1 MMLTVAAVLELDVVR
16 AGAPEVL
23 AGAEFLNRPVRWVHV
38 AELRNLADLLEGG
51 ELVLTTGLAFG
62 ESAED
67 AADYLAGLAAA
78 GAAGVIVELSR
89 DRAAA
94 AAALTAAAADSR
106 LPVIRLH
113 RQIRFVEVTEV
124 VHRRI
129 VARQFEQVARA
140 REVHEVFTLLSLQ
153 SAGVQEI
160 VDQAAQLVA
169 APVVLED
176 GSHLV
181 VAFAP
186 GPVPPQDLLGNWQ
199 RRSRAVHRTGPEVR
213 EAKAPPAGSGQ
224 APPAESGQAPAAESG
239 QAPTSEGSGQA
250 PVDGTWL
257 QAPVDLGSRQW
268 GRLVIPQAPASP
280 EAVAEA
286 SMVLERAGQ
295 ALAINLLTERDQA
308 GLAQQA
314 QAGLIHELRSPR
326 VPGETEA
333 QTRAEALG
341 LKPSPAYLPLV
352 LHLDAGAGA
361 DPMSM
366 QRKERALLELLDS
379 VVSSTRNTA
388 LAAAL
393 QTGQVAVLLALPAR
407 LLEDSVLERI
417 CGVLAER
424 SAAAAEPLI
433 WTAGVGRA
441 RSSLAEAAAG
451 LDEAAHVAQTA
462 GTLSGGKR
470 FYRSTDV
477 RLRGLLALLREDPR
491 AVSFADAE
499 LSGILGDGAGE
510 DLALLQR
517 FLECGGNKT
526 ALARSGF
533 LSRPTLY
540 ARLERLQTRL
550 GVSLDD
556 PESRTSLHVAV
567 LLHQLRVLPAG

>member
-23 AGAEFLNRPVRWVHV
+23 AGAGFLDRPVRWVHV

-62 ESAED
+62 DSAGD
-67 AADYLAGLAAA
+67 AADYLAGLEAA
-78 GAAGVIVELSR
+78 GAAAVMVELSG
-89 DRAAA
+89 DRRADAAALAAA
-94 AAALTAAAADSR
+94 AEGAR

-199 RRSRAVHRTGPEVR
+199 RRSRAVHRTGPEIR
-213 EAKAPPAGSGQ
+213 EAK
-224 APPAESGQAPAAESG
+224 APPAESGQAP
-239 QAPTSEGSGQA
+239 PSEGSGQA
-250 PVDGTWL
+250 PGGTWL

-462 GTLSGGKR
+462 GTLSGGGKR

-567 LLHQLRVLPAG
+567 LLHRLRVLPAG

>member
-1 MMLTVAAVLELDVVR
+1 MSLTLEAILELDVVR

-23 AGAEFLNRPVRWVHV
+23 SGHGALDAAVRWVHV
-38 AELRNLADLLEGG
+38 AELRSLADLLEGG

-62 ESAED
+62 DSPGD
-67 AADYLAGLAAA
+67 AGEYLAGLQAA
-78 GAAGVIVELSR
+78 GAAGVIVEIPAGRPADAAAL
-89 DRAAA
+89 AA
-94 AAALTAAAADSR
+94 AAALTT

-113 RQIRFVEVTEV
+113 RTIRFVEVTEV

-129 VARQFEQVARA
+129 VARQLEQVEKA
-140 REVHEVFTLLSLQ
+140 REVHEVFTMLSLQ

-160 VDQAAQLVA
+160 VDRASQLLG

-176 GSHLV
+176 SSHLV
-181 VAFAP
+181 VAFAAAGLP
-186 GPVPPQDLLGNWQ
+186 AQELLQDWQ
-199 RRSRAVHRTGPEVR
+199 RRSRAVHGYPETRV
-213 EAKAPPAGSGQ
+213 AG
-224 APPAESGQAPAAESG
+224 
-239 QAPTSEGSGQA
+239 
-250 PVDGTWL
+250 DGLWL
-257 QAPVDLGSRQW
+257 QTPVGLGSTQW
-268 GRLVIPQAPASP
+268 GRLVLPGAPREPGA
-280 EAVAEA
+280 AAEA
-286 SMVLERAGQ
+286 AMVLERAGQ
-295 ALAINLLTERDQA
+295 ALSINRLAERDQA

-314 QAGLIHELRSPR
+314 QAGLIHELRGSR
-326 VPGETEA
+326 TQDDGEA
-333 QTRAEALG
+333 LSRASALG

-352 LHLDAGAGA
+352 LHLDSGSGK

-366 QRKERALLELLDS
+366 QRKERALLEMLDA
-379 VVSSTRNTA
+379 VLAATRNTA

-407 LLEDSVLERI
+407 MLEDSLLERI
-417 CGVLAER
+417 CGDLAAR
-424 SAAAAEPLI
+424 TSAVPGELV

-441 RSSLAEAAAG
+441 RSRLADAAAG

-462 GTLSGGKR
+462 GTLAAGANR
-470 FYRSTDV
+470 YFRSTDV

-499 LSGILGDGAGE
+499 LRGLDAE

-526 ALARSGF
+526 ELARSGY

-540 ARLERLQTRL
+540 ARLAKLEARL

-567 LLHQLRVLPAG
+567 LLHQLQSLPAGG

>member
-23 AGAEFLNRPVRWVHV
+23 AGAGFLDCPVRWVHV

-62 ESAED
+62 DSAGD
-67 AADYLAGLAAA
+67 AADYLAGLEAA
-78 GAAGVIVELSR
+78 GAAAVMVELSG
-89 DRAAA
+89 DRRADAAALAAA
-94 AAALTAAAADSR
+94 AEGAR

-199 RRSRAVHRTGPEVR
+199 RRSRAVHRTGPEIR
-213 EAKAPPAGSGQ
+213 EAK
-224 APPAESGQAPAAESG
+224 APPAESGQAP
-239 QAPTSEGSGQA
+239 PSEGSGQA
-250 PVDGTWL
+250 PGGTWL

-462 GTLSGGKR
+462 GTLSGGGKR

-567 LLHQLRVLPAG
+567 LLHRLRVLPAG

>member
-1 MMLTVAAVLELDVVR
+1 MMLTVAAVLELDVMR

-23 AGAEFLNRPVRWVHV
+23 AGRELLERPVRWVHV

-62 ESAED
+62 DSAAA
-67 AADYLAGLAAA
+67 AADYLAGLEAA
-78 GAAGVIVELSR
+78 GAAGVIVELTG
-89 DRAAA
+89 DRPAD
-94 AAALTAAAADSR
+94 AAALTTAAAGAR

-113 RQIRFVEVTEV
+113 RRIRFVEVTEV

-140 REVHEVFTLLSLQ
+140 REVHEVFTMLSLQ

-160 VDQAAQLVA
+160 VDRAAQLLDS
-169 APVVLED
+169 PVVLED
-176 GSHLV
+176 SSHLV

-186 GPVPPQDLLGNWQ
+186 GPVPPKDLLRDWQ
-199 RRSRAVHRTGPEVR
+199 RRSRAVHR
-213 EAKAPPAGSGQ
+213 SGL
-224 APPAESGQAPAAESG
+224 AEGNSPAA
-239 QAPTSEGSGQA
+239 ADA
-250 PVDGTWL
+250 AWL
-257 QAPVDLGSRQW
+257 QAPVGLGSQHW
-268 GRLVIPQAPASP
+268 GRLVIPGLPVAS
-280 EAVAEA
+280 EAAAAEA

-295 ALAINLLTERDQA
+295 ALSINRLAERDQA
-308 GLAQQA
+308 GLSQQA

-326 VPGETEA
+326 VPDEA
-333 QTRAEALG
+333 EARTRAEALG

-352 LHLDAGAGA
+352 LHLEAGAGQ

-366 QRKERALLELLDS
+366 QRKERALLEMLDS
-379 VVSSTRNTA
+379 VLSSTRNTA
-388 LAAAL
+388 LAAAV

-424 SAAAAEPLI
+424 SAEAAEPLT
-433 WTAGVGRA
+433 WTAGAGRA
-441 RSSLAEAAAG
+441 CSALSDAAAG

-462 GTLSGGKR
+462 GTLSAGTR
-470 FYRSTDV
+470 RYFRSTDV

-491 AVSFADAE
+491 AVTFADTE
-499 LSGILGDGAGE
+499 LSGILEDGAGE
-510 DLALLQR
+510 DLALLQK

-526 ALARSGF
+526 ELARRGY

-540 ARLERLQTRL
+540 ARLERLEAKL
-550 GVSLDD
+550 GVSLED

-567 LLHQLRVLPAG
+567 LLRQLRSLSAAG

>member
-1 MMLTVAAVLELDVVR
+1 MMLTVAALLNLDVVR

-23 AGAEFLNRPVRWVHV
+23 ARPEFLERPVRWVHV
-38 AELRNLADLLEGG
+38 AELRDLADLLEGG

-62 ESAED
+62 SSAED
-67 AADYLAGLAAA
+67 AAEYLAGLEAA
-78 GAAGVIVELSR
+78 GAAAVMVELSG
-89 DRAAA
+89 DRPADAAALAAA
-94 AAALTAAAADSR
+94 AADAR

-124 VHRRI
+124 VHRLI

-140 REVHEVFTLLSLQ
+140 REVHEVFTMLSLQ

-160 VDQAAQLVA
+160 VDRASQLLS

-176 GSHLV
+176 SSHLV

-186 GPVPPQDLLGNWQ
+186 GPVPAQDLLRDWQ
-199 RRSRAVHRTGPEVR
+199 RRSRAVHRTR
-213 EAKAPPAGSGQ
+213 PAGG
-224 APPAESGQAPAAESG
+224 GAAG
-239 QAPTSEGSGQA
+239 GFPQVPDAA
-250 PVDGTWL
+250 WL
-257 QAPVDLGSRQW
+257 QTPVGLGSQQW
-268 GRLVIPQAPASP
+268 GRLVMPVPPESP
-280 EAVAEA
+280 EAAAEA
-286 SMVLERAGQ
+286 YMVLERAGQ
-295 ALAINLLTERDQA
+295 ALSINRLAERDQA

-314 QAGLIHELRSPR
+314 RAGLIHELRSPR
-326 VPGETEA
+326 VPDDGEA
-333 QTRAEALG
+333 QIRAEALG

-352 LHLDAGAGA
+352 LQLEAGTGG

-366 QRKERALLELLDS
+366 QRKERALLEMLDS
-379 VVSSTRNTA
+379 VLSSTRNTA

-407 LLEDSVLERI
+407 LLEDGVLERI

-424 SAAAAEPLI
+424 SAAAPEPLV

-441 RSSLAEAAAG
+441 RSALADAAAG

-462 GTLSGGKR
+462 GTMSGGTKR
-470 FYRSTDV
+470 YFRSTDV

-491 AVSFADAE
+491 AAAFADTE
-499 LSGILGDGAGE
+499 LRGVLEEGAGE

-526 ALARSGF
+526 ELARRGY

-540 ARLERLQTRL
+540 GRLERLEARL

-567 LLHQLRVLPAG
+567 LLRQLRSLSSAG

>member
-23 AGAEFLNRPVRWVHV
+23 AGAGFLDRPVRWVHV

-62 ESAED
+62 DSAGD
-67 AADYLAGLAAA
+67 AADYLAGLEAA
-78 GAAGVIVELSR
+78 GAAAVMVELSG
-89 DRAAA
+89 DRRADAAALAAA
-94 AAALTAAAADSR
+94 AEGAR

-213 EAKAPPAGSGQ
+213 EAKAPPAESGQ
-224 APPAESGQAPAAESG
+224 APP
-239 QAPTSEGSGQA
+239 SEGSGQA
-250 PVDGTWL
+250 PGGTWL

-462 GTLSGGKR
+462 GTLSGGGKR

-567 LLHQLRVLPAG
+567 LLHRLRVLPAG

>member
-1 MMLTVAAVLELDVVR
+1 
-16 AGAPEVL
+16 
-23 AGAEFLNRPVRWVHV
+23 
-38 AELRNLADLLEGG
+38 
-51 ELVLTTGLAFG
+51 
-62 ESAED
+62 
-67 AADYLAGLAAA
+67 
-78 GAAGVIVELSR
+78 
-89 DRAAA
+89 
-94 AAALTAAAADSR
+94 
-106 LPVIRLH
+106 
-113 RQIRFVEVTEV
+113 
-124 VHRRI
+124 
-129 VARQFEQVARA
+129 
-140 REVHEVFTLLSLQ
+140 
-153 SAGVQEI
+153 
-160 VDQAAQLVA
+160 
-169 APVVLED
+169 
-176 GSHLV
+176 
-181 VAFAP
+181 
-186 GPVPPQDLLGNWQ
+186 
-199 RRSRAVHRTGPEVR
+199 
-213 EAKAPPAGSGQ
+213 
-224 APPAESGQAPAAESG
+224 
-239 QAPTSEGSGQA
+239 
-250 PVDGTWL
+250 
-257 QAPVDLGSRQW
+257 
-268 GRLVIPQAPASP
+268 
-280 EAVAEA
+280 
-286 SMVLERAGQ
+286 MVLERAGQ

-462 GTLSGGKR
+462 GTLSGGGKR

-567 LLHQLRVLPAG
+567 LLHRLRVLPAG

>member
-1 MMLTVAAVLELDVVR
+1 MMLTVAAVLDLDVVR

-23 AGAEFLNRPVRWVHV
+23 AGGELLERPVRWVHV

-62 ESAED
+62 DSAAD
-67 AADYLAGLAAA
+67 AAEYLAGLEAA
-78 GAAGVIVELSR
+78 GAAAVIVELSGER
-89 DRAAA
+89 AADAAALAAA
-94 AAALTAAAADSR
+94 AAVAR

-129 VARQFEQVARA
+129 VAGQFEQVARA
-140 REVHEVFTLLSLQ
+140 REVHEVFTMLSLQ

-160 VDQAAQLVA
+160 VDRASQLLA

-176 GSHLV
+176 SSHLV

-186 GPVPPQDLLGNWQ
+186 GPVPPQDLLRDWQ
-199 RRSRAVHRTGPEVR
+199 RRSRAVHRSDQGGGR
-213 EAKAPPAGSGQ
+213 SGGGSPATSG
-224 APPAESGQAPAAESG
+224 AE
-239 QAPTSEGSGQA
+239 
-250 PVDGTWL
+250 WL
-257 QAPVDLGSRQW
+257 QTPVGLGSQQW
-268 GRLVIPQAPASP
+268 GRLVMPGLPDSV
-280 EAVAEA
+280 EAAAEA

-295 ALAINLLTERDQA
+295 ALSINRLTERDQA

-326 VPGETEA
+326 VPDETEV
-333 QTRAEALG
+333 QTRAQALG

-352 LHLDAGAGA
+352 LHLDAGAGR

-379 VVSSTRNTA
+379 VLSSTRNSA

-424 SAAAAEPLI
+424 SAAADEPLT
-433 WTAGVGRA
+433 WTAGAGRA
-441 RSSLAEAAAG
+441 RSALSDAAAG

-462 GTLSGGKR
+462 GTMSGGAR
-470 FYRSTDV
+470 RYFRSTDV

-491 AVSFADAE
+491 AAAFADTE
-499 LSGILGDGAGE
+499 LRGILEEGAGE

-526 ALARSGF
+526 ELARRGY

-540 ARLERLQTRL
+540 SRLERLEERL

-567 LLHQLRVLPAG
+567 LLRQLRSLSAAG

>member
-1 MMLTVAAVLELDVVR
+1 MMLTVAAVLDLDVMR
-16 AGAPEVL
+16 AGEPEVL
-23 AGAEFLNRPVRWVHV
+23 AGRELLERPVRWVHV

-62 ESAED
+62 DSAAA
-67 AADYLAGLAAA
+67 AADYLAGLEAA
-78 GAAGVIVELSR
+78 GAAGVIVELTR
-89 DRAAA
+89 DRPAD
-94 AAALTAAAADSR
+94 AAALTTAAAGAR

-113 RQIRFVEVTEV
+113 RRIRFVEVTEV

-140 REVHEVFTLLSLQ
+140 REVHEVFTMLSLQ

-160 VDQAAQLVA
+160 VDRAAQLLDS
-169 APVVLED
+169 PVVLED
-176 GSHLV
+176 SSHLV

-186 GPVPPQDLLGNWQ
+186 GPVPSKDLLRDWQ
-199 RRSRAVHRTGPEVR
+199 RRSRAVHR
-213 EAKAPPAGSGQ
+213 SGL
-224 APPAESGQAPAAESG
+224 AEENFSAA
-239 QAPTSEGSGQA
+239 ADA
-250 PVDGTWL
+250 AWL
-257 QAPVDLGSRQW
+257 QAPVGLGSQRW
-268 GRLVIPQAPASP
+268 GRLVIPGLPVAS
-280 EAVAEA
+280 EAAAAEA

-295 ALAINLLTERDQA
+295 ALSINRLAERDQA
-308 GLAQQA
+308 GLSQQA

-326 VPGETEA
+326 GPDEA
-333 QTRAEALG
+333 EARTRAEALG

-352 LHLDAGAGA
+352 LHLEAGAGQ

-366 QRKERALLELLDS
+366 QRKERALLEMLDS
-379 VVSSTRNTA
+379 VLSSTRNTA
-388 LAAAL
+388 LAAAV

-424 SAAAAEPLI
+424 SAEAAEPLT
-433 WTAGVGRA
+433 WTAGAGRA
-441 RSSLAEAAAG
+441 RSALSDAAAG

-462 GTLSGGKR
+462 GTLSAGTR
-470 FYRSTDV
+470 RYFRSADV

-491 AVSFADAE
+491 AVTFADTE
-499 LSGILGDGAGE
+499 LRGILEEGAGE
-510 DLALLQR
+510 DLALLQK

-526 ALARSGF
+526 ELARRGY

-540 ARLERLQTRL
+540 ARLERLEARL
-550 GVSLDD
+550 GVSLED

-567 LLHQLRVLPAG
+567 LLRQLRSLSAAG